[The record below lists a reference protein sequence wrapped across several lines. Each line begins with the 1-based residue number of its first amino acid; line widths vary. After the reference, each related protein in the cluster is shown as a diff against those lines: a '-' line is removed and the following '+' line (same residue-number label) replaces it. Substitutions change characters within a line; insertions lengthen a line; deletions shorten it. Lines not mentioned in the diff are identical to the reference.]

1 MIEREVRFSW
11 FYRQYQYD
19 SWNNSDLEFDSE
31 GEMGYDD
38 LDDEVLFGS
47 FRGNI
52 VGIRYY
58 FGIVSFLIE

>member
-1 MIEREVRFSW
+1 MIEREARFSW

>member
-1 MIEREVRFSW
+1 MIEREARFSW

-19 SWNNSDLEFDSE
+19 SWNNLDLEFDSE

-38 LDDEVLFGS
+38 LDDEFLFGS

>member
-1 MIEREVRFSW
+1 MIEREARFSW
-11 FYRQYQYD
+11 FYRQYRYD
-19 SWNNSDLEFDSE
+19 SWNNLDLEFDSE

>member
-1 MIEREVRFSW
+1 
-11 FYRQYQYD
+11 
-19 SWNNSDLEFDSE
+19 
-31 GEMGYDD
+31 MGYDD

>member
-19 SWNNSDLEFDSE
+19 LWNNSDLEFDSE
-31 GEMGYDD
+31 SEMGYDD
-38 LDDEVLFGS
+38 LDDEFLFGS

-58 FGIVSFLIE
+58 FGIVIFN

>member
-1 MIEREVRFSW
+1 MIEREARFSW

-19 SWNNSDLEFDSE
+19 SWNNLDLEFDSE